1 MKNSKKIFG
10 LFAFLLAT
18 GGLNTAYA
26 TTTSSG
32 APEEYPGIKY
42 DYNNVNTNLP
52 IFNFSE
58 TVNNGGNY
66 IRVGG
71 SSKLN
76 INSNLDINLKSNI
89 VSSPY
94 L

>member
-1 MKNSKKIFG
+1 MKISKKIFG
-10 LFAFLLAT
+10 IFAFLLVS
-18 GGLNTAYA
+18 GGVNTAYA
-26 TTTSSG
+26 ISISSG
-32 APEEYPGIKY
+32 EPEKYPGIKY
-42 DYNNVNTNLP
+42 NYNNVNANLP
-52 IFNFSE
+52 AFNFSE